1 MSDIRNMIRNGNVK
15 MAPGA
20 KLKVDGQS
28 IRVEDGTRPTTPPAA
43 TRRAK
48 RRAANKQAKASRK
61 VNR

>member
-1 MSDIRNMIRNGNVK
+1 MNDIRSMIKRGQVK

-20 KLKVDGQS
+20 KIKVGGQS
-28 IRVEDGTRPTTPPAA
+28 IRAEDGTRPTTPPAA

-61 VNR
+61 GNR